1 MCWLLIFQAAFSLH
15 VGFRQA
21 SCGAPAVAGPGE
33 SPHEQIL
40 LVIYDRDLEF
50 MLPKERAIN
59 TVATLSIIVGY
70 LTIAYIIFRRRKPLK
85 RSLCVVLTLCVAVTF
100 VWAVSGLSN
109 PTGVLTLILQPTII
123 GLLLV
128 IGVLSTRDDS
138 A

>member
-1 MCWLLIFQAAFSLH
+1 MCWLLNFQAAFSLH
-15 VGFRQA
+15 VGFYRA
-21 SCGAPAVAGPGE
+21 SCVAPAVAGPGE
-33 SPHEQIL
+33 SPHEQKL
-40 LVIYDRDLEF
+40 LVIYDRDLEL
-50 MLPKERAIN
+50 MPSKELAIN

-70 LTIAYIIFRRRKPLK
+70 LTIGYIVFRRRKPLK